1 MSQQMK
7 ASRPITQQSEQKE
20 ERRRP
25 RSGWLAITGLLLLCL
40 IPVLGGVF
48 RLTDVSAAPESA
60 LPLASSVAMVAHIVA
75 MTVYC
80 LLGAF
85 QFSPALRTRH
95 RWHRAAGRVLI
106 PAAFIAALSAIW
118 LAVFFGGHLEEL
130 ALAMVRLVFA
140 TAMTVFL
147 VRAVIAI
154 TRRDFAAHG
163 AWMTRAYAIAVSGGT
178 QALVFA
184 LWTIPLGEV
193 DAFGEAWLVA
203 TAFVINSIV
212 AELLIRRRTVRRM
225 RRVSDR
231 GALVS

>member
-7 ASRPITQQSEQKE
+7 VNRPPALQQ
-20 ERRRP
+20 RRRP
-25 RSGWLAITGLLLLCL
+25 KSGWPAITGLLLLSAL
-40 IPVLGGVF
+40 PVLGGVL
-48 RLTDVSAAPESA
+48 RLGEVSATPGGSLPIVSTAA
-60 LPLASSVAMVAHIVA
+60 LVAHIVA
-75 MTVYC
+75 MTVFC
-80 LLGAF
+80 VLGAF

-130 ALAMVRLVFA
+130 PLAMVRLVFA
-140 TAMTVFL
+140 TAMTAFL

-203 TAFVINSIV
+203 TAFVINSVV
-212 AELLIRRRTVRRM
+212 AELLIRRRTGRSM

>member
-7 ASRPITQQSEQKE
+7 VTRTAAAQRRGRPK
-20 ERRRP
+20 
-25 RSGWLAITGLLLLCL
+25 SGWPAITGLLLLSTL
-40 IPVLGGVF
+40 PVLGGVF
-48 RLTDVSAAPESA
+48 RLGEVSAGSGDPSAPASTVA
-60 LPLASSVAMVAHIVA
+60 LVAHIVA

-80 LLGAF
+80 VLGAF
-85 QFSPALRTRH
+85 QFSPALRTRR
-95 RWHRAAGRVLI
+95 RWHRTAGRILI
-106 PAAFIAALSAIW
+106 PAAFLAAVSAVW
-118 LAVFFGGHLEEL
+118 LAVFFGGHPDEL

-140 TAMTVFL
+140 AAMTVFL

-154 TRRDFAAHG
+154 TRRDFPAHG

-193 DAFGEAWLVA
+193 DAFGEAWLV
-203 TAFVINSIV
+203 TVAFVINSLV
-212 AELLIRRRTVRRM
+212 AELLIRRRGGRRM
-225 RRVSDR
+225 SSVSDG

>member
-1 MSQQMK
+1 MK
-7 ASRPITQQSEQKE
+7 VSRPPAGQPQ
-20 ERRRP
+20 RRSK
-25 RSGWLAITGLLLLCL
+25 SGWPAIAGLLLL
-40 IPVLGGVF
+40 
-48 RLTDVSAAPESA
+48 SA
-60 LPLASSVAMVAHIVA
+60 LPVFGGALRLTEVSTNPEGAGLLPSVVALVAHIVA

-80 LLGAF
+80 VLGAF
-85 QFSPALRTRH
+85 QFSPALRIRH

-118 LAVFFGGHLEEL
+118 LAVFFGGHLDEL

-203 TAFVINSIV
+203 TAFVVDSIV
-212 AELLIRRRTVRRM
+212 AELLIRRRTDRRV

>member
-1 MSQQMK
+1 MSTNPEG
-7 ASRPITQQSEQKE
+7 A
-20 ERRRP
+20 
-25 RSGWLAITGLLLLCL
+25 GLL
-40 IPVLGGVF
+40 P
-48 RLTDVSAAPESA
+48 SAVA
-60 LPLASSVAMVAHIVA
+60 LVAHIVA

-80 LLGAF
+80 VLGAF
-85 QFSPALRTRH
+85 QFSPALRIRH

-193 DAFGEAWLVA
+193 DAFGEVWLVA
-203 TAFVINSIV
+203 TAFVVNSIV
-212 AELLIRRRTVRRM
+212 AELLIRRRTGRRV